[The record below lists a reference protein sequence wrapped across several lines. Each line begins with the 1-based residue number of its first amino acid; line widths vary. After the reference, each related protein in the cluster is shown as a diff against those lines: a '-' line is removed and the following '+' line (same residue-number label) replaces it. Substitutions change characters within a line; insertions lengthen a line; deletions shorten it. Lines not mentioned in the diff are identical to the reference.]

1 MGRQAESDRITA
13 ICATPHIRADH
24 AVNVAELPSRRAEVA
39 AALSEAGC
47 STQVLAGG
55 EVAAAMVDEL
65 DDGDLRAVSLGGAG
79 RWILLEPRPG
89 PLDAH
94 LERAVDELLAR
105 GFRALVAHPE
115 RHLGPDAVERLR
127 RVIGRGALVQAT
139 AAYLTDERSRP
150 TMLDLARAGVIHVLG
165 SDAHSAR
172 AGRPV
177 ALAGGLAA
185 LSSVEP
191 PAAHLEWVRERAP
204 AAIVRGEEIEA
215 PY

>member
-1 MGRQAESDRITA
+1 MARQAESNGIAA

-24 AVNVAELPSRRAEVA
+24 AVHVAELPDRRARLT
-39 AALSEAGC
+39 AALSGAGC

-65 DDGDLRAVSLGGAG
+65 DDGDLRAVSLGGSG

-94 LERAVDELLAR
+94 LERAVDELGAR

-115 RHLGPDAVERLR
+115 RHLAEGAVDRLR
-127 RVIGRGALVQAT
+127 RVIARGALIQAT
-139 AAYLTDERSRP
+139 AAYFSDERTRSA
-150 TMLDLARAGVIHVLG
+150 MLDLASAGVIHVLG

-172 AGRPV
+172 AGRAV
-177 ALAGGLAA
+177 ELAPGIAA
-185 LSSVEP
+185 LSSVDP
-191 PAAHLEWVRERAP
+191 AAAHLDWVRERAP